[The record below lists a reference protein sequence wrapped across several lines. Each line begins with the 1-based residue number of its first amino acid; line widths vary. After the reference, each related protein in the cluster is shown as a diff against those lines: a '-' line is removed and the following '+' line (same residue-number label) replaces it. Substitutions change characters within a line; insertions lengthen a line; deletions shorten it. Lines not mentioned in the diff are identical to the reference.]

1 MKHWHLDA
9 IDTATRTGCTNF
21 NKTELL
27 AALNS
32 IRSKTMKVNTIKSG
46 FRLTGIHPFNPDMV
60 LVKFPETTE
69 DLPVTLP
76 SSPHFPS
83 DVPTTPKTVRT
94 LSRVFHDI
102 EEQHGTDLSPTVLK
116 CIRGGLIQAQ
126 ARSDRQFGGVG
137 NALPDGR
144 TKGTEQAHRATKE
157 GSLDLLPRQTDPF
170 ADDRESPPSAIEVP
184 SVVDA
189 LPPSP
194 PSGLLPRSGEPL
206 STSSSSPPLPV
217 VSPPPSPSVVAARR
231 RLSPPA
237 LRDFQLGIV
246 QHPAASELDNALRG
260 PLGRPR
266 RMVVDGREVLLVE
279 RPVAYL
285 SRLTNPAEK
294 KQVASELELSC
305 LAWAFAKF
313 AHLLE
318 GAEVTIITDHE
329 PMDKMLTST
338 ANITYG
344 PAISR
349 CRAILMPHLSNFRFQ
364 YRPGSR
370 HVNVDALSRLVPGSG
385 QPASGGGDVV
395 DSPLL

>member
-76 SSPHFPS
+76 SGPHSPA
-83 DVPTTPKTVRT
+83 DVPR
-94 LSRVFHDI
+94 
-102 EEQHGTDLSPTVLK
+102 
-116 CIRGGLIQAQ
+116 
-126 ARSDRQFGGVG
+126 
-137 NALPDGR
+137 
-144 TKGTEQAHRATKE
+144 
-157 GSLDLLPRQTDPF
+157 SLDLLPRQTDPF

-231 RLSPPA
+231 RLPPPA

-246 QHPAASELDNALRG
+246 QHPAASELDNALRD

-349 CRAILMPHLSNFRFQ
+349 CRAILMPHLPNFRFQ

-370 HVNVDALSRLVPGSG
+370 HVNVDAL
-385 QPASGGGDVV
+385 
-395 DSPLL
+395 